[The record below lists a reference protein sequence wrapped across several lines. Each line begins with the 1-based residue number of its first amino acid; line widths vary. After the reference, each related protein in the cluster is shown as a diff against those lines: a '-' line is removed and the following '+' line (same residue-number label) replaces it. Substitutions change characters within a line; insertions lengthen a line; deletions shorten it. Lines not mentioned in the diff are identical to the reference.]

1 MKAVVCMNPIRK
13 KGRRRMDRK
22 LYGIRYRVECMFH
35 GLKRFRCIATRYDK
49 LRHTYLAMVHI
60 ACALLWLV

>member
-1 MKAVVCMNPIRK
+1 
-13 KGRRRMDRK
+13 MDRK

-35 GLKRFRCIATRYDK
+35 GLKRFRCVATLYDK